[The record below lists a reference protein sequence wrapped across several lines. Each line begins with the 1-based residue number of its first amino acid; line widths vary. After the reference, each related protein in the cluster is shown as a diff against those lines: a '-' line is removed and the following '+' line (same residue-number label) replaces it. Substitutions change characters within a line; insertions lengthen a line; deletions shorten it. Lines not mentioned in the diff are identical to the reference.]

1 MVGGPGPGT
10 SLKKLNQTE
19 PRFMTEELDQNQ
31 CIQWAKFFQEG
42 QRRNF
47 AYLFPVADDAVQID
61 VTTLCPFL
69 CLC

>member
-1 MVGGPGPGT
+1 
-10 SLKKLNQTE
+10 
-19 PRFMTEELDQNQ
+19 MTEELDQNQ

-61 VTTLCPFL
+61 VTTLNLLSEMFGYQKCFFFS
-69 CLC
+69 